1 MLAQP
6 DRLLTVHEVSR
17 RLRLSEGTVRRKTGN
32 GELQPYV
39 PSSRAT
45 TAIRSASASMRRM
58 LGATRRCG
66 PDEGPNFFS
75 PRLEAVQMVFEDVR
89 VEIA

>member
-32 GELQPYV
+32 GELPALRPEQP
-39 PSSRAT
+39 SDD
-45 TAIRSASASMRRM
+45 
-58 LGATRRCG
+58 G
-66 PDEGPNFFS
+66 N
-75 PRLEAVQMVFEDVR
+75 
-89 VEIA
+89 